1 MKNLALCC
9 AGLPY
14 QRSSLVEESFRIL
27 AEMHGD
33 PDVENFFVKYF
44 IDLETLPQDRP
55 PGLDTL
61 TEIAHSF
68 WN

>member
-1 MKNLALCC
+1 M
-9 AGLPY
+9 
-14 QRSSLVEESFRIL
+14 EESFRVL

-44 IDLETLPQDRP
+44 IELETLPQDRP
-55 PGLDTL
+55 PGSDAL